1 MLCIVLDKLWKLKV
15 KIMPYSPFRK
25 KFCQILKQQKN
36 LLLKSSNLLMRQN
49 ALCKLN
55 SGRTIR
61 MQIRQ
66 CNLPVLQ
73 LCLPVFFS
81 LRSCLLLII
90 SICPLSPTKRN
101 VYSEVYVSFCFL
113 LTCLLMFKLLSLTE
127 MNRTFLFCFIV
138 T

>member
-1 MLCIVLDKLWKLKV
+1 MLSIVLDKLWKLKV

-36 LLLKSSNLLMRQN
+36 LILKSSNLLMRWN

-55 SGRTIR
+55 SGRTIH
-61 MQIRQ
+61 MQIRE
-66 CNLPVLQ
+66 CNLPVLP

-81 LRSCLLLII
+81 LRSCLVLII
-90 SICPLSPTKRN
+90 GICALSPTKIN
-101 VYSEVYVSFCFL
+101 VYLKVVSFCFL

-127 MNRTFLFCFIV
+127 MNRTFLFCFII